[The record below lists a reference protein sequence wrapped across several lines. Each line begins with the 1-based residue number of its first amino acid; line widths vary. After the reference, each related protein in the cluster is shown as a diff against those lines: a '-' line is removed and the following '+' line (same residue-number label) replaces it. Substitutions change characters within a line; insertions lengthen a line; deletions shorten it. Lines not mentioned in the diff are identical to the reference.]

1 MLRERETERETE
13 TEREKEKFK
22 ITTIQKNARSCFN
35 RYSFLIGSN
44 PETSVKSDPA
54 SLSSFVFNTANLR
67 KKMSLVI
74 QALNFLFAN
83 KTDIQK
89 DATKKQPT
97 FL

>member
-1 MLRERETERETE
+1 
-13 TEREKEKFK
+13 
-22 ITTIQKNARSCFN
+22 
-35 RYSFLIGSN
+35 
-44 PETSVKSDPA
+44 
-54 SLSSFVFNTANLR
+54 
-67 KKMSLVI
+67 MSLVI

>member
-54 SLSSFVFNTANLR
+54 SLSSLVFNTANLR
-67 KKMSLVI
+67 KKCR
-74 QALNFLFAN
+74 
-83 KTDIQK
+83 
-89 DATKKQPT
+89 
-97 FL
+97 